1 MTALYGGRTRQTTH
15 PARIHANSEGTSSS
29 IMTSSIMIRFPR
41 TIGHRGA
48 RGYAPENTLA
58 GIRTAAEQGVC
69 WVEVDVKLTRD
80 GVPILMHDDTVDRTT
95 DGRGAVASMD
105 FADLRRLDAGKHFG
119 PQFAG
124 EKHPDAGGN
133 PCPDLRTGPR
143 HQPGDQALP
152 RPGGGNRPHNAGY
165 RPLPYGPPTARR
177 PLSPASNS
185 PALKWRWPMRRTGRA
200 AT

>member
-1 MTALYGGRTRQTTH
+1 MALYGGRPRQATH
-15 PARIHANSEGTSSS
+15 PARIHANSEGTP
-29 IMTSSIMIRFPR
+29 SSIMIRFPR

-95 DGRGAVASMD
+95 DGRGNVASMD
-105 FADLRRLDAGKHFG
+105 FADLRKLDAGKPFG

-124 EKHPDAGGN
+124 E
-133 PCPDLRTGPR
+133 
-143 HQPGDQALP
+143 
-152 RPGGGNRPHNAGY
+152 
-165 RPLPYGPPTARR
+165 
-177 PLSPASNS
+177 
-185 PALKWRWPMRRTGRA
+185 
-200 AT
+200 